1 MRVLVKGLPEV
12 TPIPGE
18 KFRYLVAGSKAGEG
32 EYMVD
37 LEARFP
43 ATRCACLDYSCR
55 RWPDFKKSLMADYCK
70 HSRAAL
76 IYHALRNVRETST
89 QLRGNNGE

>member
-12 TPIPGE
+12 TPIEGE
-18 KFRYLVAGSKAGEG
+18 PFRYLVAGSKPNEG
-32 EYMVD
+32 DYIVD

-55 RWPDFKKSLMADYCK
+55 KWPEFRKTLLADYCK

-76 IYHALRNVRETST
+76 VFHALRHVLETSK
-89 QLRGNNGE
+89 QLKGNNGE